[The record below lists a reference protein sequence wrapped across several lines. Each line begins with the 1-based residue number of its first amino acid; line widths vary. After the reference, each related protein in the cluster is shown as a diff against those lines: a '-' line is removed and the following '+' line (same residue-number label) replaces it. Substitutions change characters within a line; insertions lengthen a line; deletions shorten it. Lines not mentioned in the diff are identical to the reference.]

1 MTRDPSAAPD
11 GRRMRRRGG
20 IRLAATTGLAVL
32 AALAVVSPAQA
43 FNHEG
48 PHWATSQLTIDTS
61 SVPSGGFH
69 DALTDAAAEYT
80 ALTHVSVGTEDAIG
94 SPWTAQVIDA
104 GDDGYEGYSH
114 WRYDGDQH
122 TTSADMHLNTAY
134 LDDSLPEDELKVV
147 WEHESGHVLGIA
159 HVTGI
164 DHVMYPFASQA
175 YDDGVTGLTDDEVAG
190 IDSLY

>member
-1 MTRDPSAAPD
+1 MRSPVRA
-11 GRRMRRRGG
+11 RRRSR
-20 IRLAATTGLAVL
+20 IPLAATAGLAAA
-32 AALAVVSPAQA
+32 AALAVAVAAPAEA

-48 PHWATSQLTIDTS
+48 PHWPTARLTVDTS
-61 SVPSGGFH
+61 EVPGGRFH

-80 ALTHVSVGTEDAIG
+80 ALTHVSMSTEDAVG
-94 SPWTAQVIDA
+94 SPWSAQVIDA

-114 WRYDGDQH
+114 WRYDGDH
-122 TTSADMHLNTAY
+122 LTTSADMHLNTAY